1 MTVTAIKPEQ
11 PETKAK
17 PAKEMTGAEIVI
29 QALIDQGVD
38 TIFGYPGGAVL
49 PIYDA
54 LFQQKRLNIFWS
66 GKRAAPSTLPR
77 ATPARPERS
86 AAPSSPPAPAPPT
99 PSRA

>member
-54 LFQQKRLNIFWS
+54 LFQQKKIKHILDRAVPRPAHLHRSRRLLLRS
-66 GKRAAPSTLPR
+66 SLPDW
-77 ATPARPERS
+77 E
-86 AAPSSPPAPAPPT
+86 
-99 PSRA
+99 